1 MNDCSRVLTLL
12 DVYLDDETSAETN
25 VFVQQ
30 HLAHCGACA
39 RRFQL
44 LRDHR
49 LEVRAALR
57 TLRAPAALHQRV
69 QRTMPPSS
77 TPSIAAFVR
86 NWLVPAAATALVA
99 WIVIP
104 WRPAEP
110 EAYTRMAV
118 GEHRACAL
126 EQSGRLREV
135 VDYGPEAWM
144 PLLPDFDDRVRV
156 IEGHA
161 CGYATDFTHV
171 IVEERG
177 GRRASILISR
187 AAEGSERT
195 LLPETRGE
203 FEVTQ
208 TRTTRH
214 RAFVVMDRDR
224 SAALREWREPTLR
237 RVHQFLKQMEGS

>member
-1 MNDCSRVLTLL
+1 MNDCTRVLTLL
-12 DVYLDDETSAETN
+12 DVHLDDETSAETN

-44 LRDHR
+44 LREHR

-57 TLRAPAALHQRV
+57 ELRAPSELHQRV
-69 QRTMPPSS
+69 RRTLPATS
-77 TPSIAAFVR
+77 TPSIAALVR

-104 WRPAEP
+104 WRPREP
-110 EAYTRMAV
+110 EVYAQMAV
-118 GEHRACAL
+118 GEHRVCAL
-126 EQSGRLREV
+126 ERSGRLREAMS
-135 VDYGPEAWM
+135 YAPEASM
-144 PLLPDFDDRVRV
+144 PLLPDLGDRVRV
-156 IEGHA
+156 IEAHA

-171 IVEERG
+171 IVEEHG

-187 AAEGSERT
+187 AGEGSERT
-195 LLPETRGE
+195 LRPETRGE

-214 RAFVVMDRDR
+214 RAFVVMDRNR
-224 SAALREWREPTLR
+224 SQTLREWREPAVR